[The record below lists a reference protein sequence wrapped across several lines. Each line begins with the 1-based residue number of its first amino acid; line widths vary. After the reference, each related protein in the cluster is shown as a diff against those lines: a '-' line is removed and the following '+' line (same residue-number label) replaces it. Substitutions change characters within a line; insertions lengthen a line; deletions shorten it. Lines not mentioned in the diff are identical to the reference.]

1 MRAKIYYHRL
11 LSYLVTQNFC
21 QKLVPEER
29 EQKGKTLFHYFV
41 VHRSDIFRKKF
52 FRLPSSNADTAGR
65 EGLSYCVETC
75 SSGGVDHSMSSVDV
89 TPSPSTPAPGYRPP
103 LATWSTKTCAARG
116 CRSER
121 GGPLQ

>member
-1 MRAKIYYHRL
+1 M
-11 LSYLVTQNFC
+11 
-21 QKLVPEER
+21 PEER

-52 FRLPSSNADTAGR
+52 FKLPSSNADTAGR

-89 TPSPSTPAPGYRPP
+89 TPPPRLLHPGTAPLLPRGRPKRARQGVAA
-103 LATWSTKTCAARG
+103 LNVAARA
-116 CRSER
+116 ER
-121 GGPLQ
+121 GGPH

>member
-1 MRAKIYYHRL
+1 M
-11 LSYLVTQNFC
+11 
-21 QKLVPEER
+21 PEER

-52 FRLPSSNADTAGR
+52 FKLPSSNADTAGR

-89 TPSPSTPAPGYRPP
+89 TPPP
-103 LATWSTKTCAARG
+103 LDSCTRG
-116 CRSER
+116 PPPSCHVGDQNVR
-121 GGPLQ
+121 GKGLPL